1 MLLSSAQLV
10 TLLEFLFEYGLF
22 FAKAITVVMAIVAV
36 LIAFVAIAMKQKGQA
51 SGKGQLE
58 IHSISDA
65 LEDVTDYAEKMLLS
79 DAQLKQFMKDKK
91 AEEKAKAKAD
101 KAATKLAA
109 KNKIGSDPNLSDSP
123 AKISTDKA
131 RLFVINFHGSVDAH
145 EVANLREE
153 ITAILLAAED
163 NDEVLVNL
171 ESGGGVVHGYG
182 LAASQLQRIKAK
194 GLKLTICVD
203 KVAASGGYMM
213 ACVADRLICAN
224 FAIIGSIGVIA
235 QMPNFN
241 KLLKKND
248 IDFEQHTA
256 GDYKRTLTV
265 FGENNDEGR
274 AKFKAELEEVHVM
287 FKDFVN
293 TNRPSLEIE
302 KVATGEYWFG
312 LQAKELGLVDEL
324 ATSDDI
330 ILELNKTREIF
341 SVKYSEK
348 KNVMEKLGFAAE
360 NTMFRA
366 YNRIVNQSQT
376 PIS

>member
-1 MLLSSAQLV
+1 M
-10 TLLEFLFEYGLF
+10 EFLFEYGLF

-265 FGENNDEGR
+265 FGENNNEGR

-293 TNRPSLEIE
+293 TNRPSLDIE

-312 LQAKELGLVDEL
+312 LQAKDLGLVDEL

-366 YNRIVNQSQT
+366 YNRIFNQSQT